1 MTEQNSAGMHLQ
13 AYEAR
18 LLRRPREP
26 ASRRLRITAEME
38 TVDELSVENHR
49 EVWTVQRD
57 LVLIPF
63 ADGTHNQLPLGRLLE
78 RVDRIGAMDRCTI
91 RPCELVDLDFE
102 PEIDSYNMCPHR
114 YN

>member
-18 LLRRPREP
+18 LLRRRREP

-49 EVWTVQRD
+49 EV
-57 LVLIPF
+57 
-63 ADGTHNQLPLGRLLE
+63 
-78 RVDRIGAMDRCTI
+78 
-91 RPCELVDLDFE
+91 
-102 PEIDSYNMCPHR
+102 
-114 YN
+114 